1 MEKHTTGTLRGAGAF
16 EKTHVG
22 RAEKER
28 EWGGK
33 TERADG
39 ARWRRDRV
47 RMGTRRE
54 RNDPRATEQ
63 QLQRSAEGVDRSTV
77 EGGEMSARADGLL
90 GLLVGLII
98 GRECDGIGL
107 CLLLVCSSETGS
119 DAMEPPPGVAASRNP
134 GQGTP
139 YGLRQG
145 VIRRTK

>member
-1 MEKHTTGTLRGAGAF
+1 MADGEAHDGDFEAPGLF

-28 EWGGK
+28 EWSGK

-39 ARWRRDRV
+39 ARCRRVRG

-54 RNDPRATEQ
+54 RNGPRATEQ

-77 EGGEMSARADGLL
+77 EGGEMSARAV

-98 GRECDGIGL
+98 GRVRRYWFVSAFSLFVRDGIRCDGAATRGG
-107 CLLLVCSSETGS
+107 C
-119 DAMEPPPGVAASRNP
+119 EPQSWAG
-134 GQGTP
+134 
-139 YGLRQG
+139 YGLT
-145 VIRRTK
+145 VRRAKYCA